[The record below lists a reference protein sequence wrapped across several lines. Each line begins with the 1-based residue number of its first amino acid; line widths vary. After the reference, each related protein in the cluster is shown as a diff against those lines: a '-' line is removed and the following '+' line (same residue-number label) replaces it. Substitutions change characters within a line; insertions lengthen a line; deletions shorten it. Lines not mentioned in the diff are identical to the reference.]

1 MKVLF
6 VAALL
11 LVGAPALAGDELPGG
26 IPAATGSMAAAD
38 VGSEAAIR
46 KMYDEYE
53 AAWNRHD
60 PAGIAGFWAED
71 GDRLESDGTASKG
84 RKQLESLLR
93 EQHAG
98 AFKESVLSQSLDSV
112 WFIVDGVALADGPY
126 TITGIRDADGKV
138 VPPRRG
144 HLANVLVRDGGVWRI
159 GASRVMAATAPLA
172 RAKD

>member
-1 MKVLF
+1 MKELV

-11 LVGAPALAGDELPGG
+11 LVCAPALAEDELAGG
-26 IPAATGSMAAAD
+26 APAATGAMAAAD
-38 VGSEAAIR
+38 VGSEAVIR

-60 PAGIAGFWAED
+60 PAALAGFWAED
-71 GDRLESDGTASKG
+71 GDRLESDGTAAKG
-84 RKQLESLLR
+84 RKQVEIALR

-98 AFKESVLSQSLDSV
+98 AFKESVISLSLDSV

-126 TITGIRDADGKV
+126 TVTGIRDPDGKV

-144 HLANVLVRDGGVWRI
+144 HLSNVLVRDGETWRI
-159 GASRVMAATAPLA
+159 GASRAMAATAPFA